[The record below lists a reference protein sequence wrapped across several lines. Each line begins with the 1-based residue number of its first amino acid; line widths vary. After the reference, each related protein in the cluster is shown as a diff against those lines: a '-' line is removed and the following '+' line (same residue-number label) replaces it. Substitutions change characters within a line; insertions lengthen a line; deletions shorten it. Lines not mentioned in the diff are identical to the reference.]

1 MLQGLRFAHLL
12 LGLGVLLLVM
22 VLACGEEATPTAA
35 PDEDIS
41 SVVQQAVEQALGSQA
56 AGAADAGPSSEEI
69 AQMVRAAVAAS
80 ATEGMSPETDSTD
93 GASGTR
99 GYSDRR
105 LDRRRPSVSGPI
117 GSGRCRGAGRGSE
130 NTCRYARAYRCDA
143 CCHGA
148 HGHSQGGSY
157 RARRTGICP
166 SEHGLSDL
174 QTHQHAHP

>member
-1 MLQGLRFAHLL
+1 MLQRLRFAHLF
-12 LGLGVLLLVM
+12 LGLAVLLLAM

-35 PDEDIS
+35 PDVDIS

-56 AGAADAGPSSEEI
+56 AGATDAGPSSEEI
-69 AQMVRAAVAAS
+69 AQMVQAAVAAS
-80 ATEGMSPETDSTD
+80 ATEGMSPEQIQQMVQAALEATRTGGLTVEDLQSVVQSAVD
-93 GASGTR
+93 DAVGQAS
-99 GYSDRR
+99 
-105 LDRRRPSVSGPI
+105 
-117 GSGRCRGAGRGSE
+117 GSE
-130 NTCRYARAYRCDA
+130 NTCRYPRAYRCDA